1 MSKKSYNCCNKQLQ
15 VRPTVIRL
23 VDTSG
28 ESYLPVPKMV
38 SSRRADAFYDGWP
51 LSVLVEINHI
61 NQVSYSGWLKR
72 STFLWHHDQ
81 TSIRGAQIVY
91 IHPRHGRLPKL
102 NSNNP
107 RHQEITGQKRKKQG
121 KVSALL
127 VLSLQEETGVLELFC
142 LCLGLT
148 QGVQTDT
155 SNDQNSRAAKG
166 QLGVDL

>member
-81 TSIRGAQIVY
+81 TSIRGCSNRVY
-91 IHPRHGRLPKL
+91 PIHPRHGRLPKL

-107 RHQEITGQKRKKQG
+107 IIKKLLVRRERNRGKSQPSLCSPSKRKP
-121 KVSALL
+121 VYWNCSVCAL
-127 VLSLQEETGVLELFC
+127 
-142 LCLGLT
+142 
-148 QGVQTDT
+148 
-155 SNDQNSRAAKG
+155 A
-166 QLGVDL
+166 